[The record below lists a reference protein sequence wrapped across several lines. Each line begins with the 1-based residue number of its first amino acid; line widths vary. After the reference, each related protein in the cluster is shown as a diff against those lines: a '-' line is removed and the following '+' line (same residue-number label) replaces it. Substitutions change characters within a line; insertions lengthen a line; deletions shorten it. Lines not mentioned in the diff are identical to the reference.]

1 MYSDSI
7 KISVQNHFILF
18 FLTNRKNSKQNFK
31 LSREFNY
38 FSFLAIYSPV
48 GVFSVKRILIERL
61 PIFLAGIQ

>member
-48 GVFSVKRILIERL
+48 GVFSVKNLD
-61 PIFLAGIQ
+61 